1 MVARHKQGSVMNEA
15 TCLWQRWQ
23 ALLGPFATVFTRP
36 GWVRFVQ
43 WVTGMVLC
51 WEEHTITQILTAL
64 GLEARWRVLEHF
76 AEYGAW
82 DREAVER
89 QTLRLIEQERPARWG
104 RYHPVAL
111 DDTKLHRT
119 SAKVW
124 GTCTF
129 HESSARSPNRAE
141 TVRAHN
147 WVVMG
152 DLVAGTPWMYLPHAA
167 RLYCRKNQLPA
178 GENFQ
183 TKTTLAVELLR
194 QADAESAAPI
204 LGVFDG
210 AYAVETV
217 VDPCLHPQCGTA
229 ADRDPD
235 TLAGGCPVV
244 PRSDAQAAGQGTAAA
259 VGSTARCPATSP
271 VLVDHLAEEPRLGLW
286 AECAR
291 FQYKQLQCRW
301 SVSGA
306 QTPVHVLV
314 VVVDGYE
321 KPWFLVTSA
330 LDLSAA
336 QVVEAFTARFRQED
350 GFRDHKQR
358 LGMEECRAWTKEPVL
373 RTFQVQ
379 LVALTLLRLLQFRL
393 DQTWGAERWWS
404 KPEWY
409 VQKRHASIR
418 DLCRLFWRHRAVFSQ
433 LLIDLEDMN
442 KTPQGPASQGNS
454 ASRAA

>member
-1 MVARHKQGSVMNEA
+1 MGHRDG
-15 TCLWQRWQ
+15 
-23 ALLGPFATVFTRP
+23 
-36 GWVRFVQ
+36 
-43 WVTGMVLC
+43 VLC

-64 GLEARWRVLEHF
+64 DLEGRWRVLEHF

-82 DREAVER
+82 DRDAVER

-119 SAKVW
+119 SGKVW
-124 GTCTF
+124 GTCPF
-129 HESSARSPNRAE
+129 HESSARSSNWAE

-152 DLVAGTPWMYLPHAA
+152 DLVSGTPWMYLPQAA
-167 RLYCRKNQLPA
+167 RLYCRKKQLPA
-178 GENFQ
+178 GESFRTQ
-183 TKTTLAVELLR
+183 TTLAVELFR

-210 AYAVETV
+210 AYAVDTV
-217 VDPCLHPQCGTA
+217 VNPCL
-229 ADRDPD
+229 
-235 TLAGGCPVV
+235 L
-244 PRSDAQAAGQGTAAA
+244 PRPGQRQIEIPTRLRVDARLYYAA
-259 VGSTARCPATSP
+259 VPKPRAKGRRP
-271 VLVDHLAEEPRLGLW
+271 LWGPRLAAPQHHLYWSAAWQTSRAWVYGRVR
-286 AECAR
+286 R
-291 FQYKQLQCRW
+291 FPYKQLQCRW

-306 QTPVHVLV
+306 QTLVPVLV

-336 QVVEAFTARFRQED
+336 QVVEAFAARFRQED

-373 RTFQVQ
+373 HTFQVQ
-379 LVALTLLRLLQFRL
+379 LLALTRPRLRHQ
-393 DQTWGAERWWS
+393 
-404 KPEWY
+404 P
-409 VQKRHASIR
+409 
-418 DLCRLFWRHRAVFSQ
+418 
-433 LLIDLEDMN
+433 
-442 KTPQGPASQGNS
+442 
-454 ASRAA
+454 